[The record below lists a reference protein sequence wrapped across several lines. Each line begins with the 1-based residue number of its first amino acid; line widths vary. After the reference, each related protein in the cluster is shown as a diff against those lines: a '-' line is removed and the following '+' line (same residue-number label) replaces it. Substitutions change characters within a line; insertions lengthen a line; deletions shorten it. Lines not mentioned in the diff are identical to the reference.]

1 MMALIMARD
10 AAEKA
15 LKAAQAAIEYH
26 GHTYALGDATT
37 MLQDVIS
44 QINGEIKALRP
55 ERPIYAKDVAR

>member
-1 MMALIMARD
+1 MMALIRARD

-15 LKAAQAAIEYH
+15 LQAAVTAIEYH
-26 GHTYALGDATT
+26 GSTYATEDAKS

-44 QINGEIKALRP
+44 QLNGEIKALRP

>member
-1 MMALIMARD
+1 MLPLIMARD

-15 LKAAQAAIEYH
+15 LKAALEAIDCH
-26 GHTYALGDATT
+26 GHTYALQDAKS

-44 QINGEIKALRP
+44 QINGEIKASMP